1 MARFTV
7 GDVVTVT
14 NQFSV
19 NQTATAPGTVTLSVT
34 APSGSVTAYTDA
46 TITTPT
52 TGLYSQT
59 VVTTESGMWRYVWT
73 GTDPA
78 ADVAPGT
85 FNVFEVS
92 DTSGYCTLDQAKDAL
107 QLLGS
112 SDVKDDESIQR
123 AILTA
128 SRLIDLYCGRRFYP
142 DAADSVRYFTPRHFQ
157 TLRLGGDPTSTGLIS
172 VTSVAAD
179 RTGNGTYSETYT
191 EATDFALTPR
201 NASAAGR
208 PYVSLTLLQGALAW
222 PQGIETVRVTGKF
235 GWPTGPP
242 PEIVEAALIQ
252 TTRIWKRVREAP
264 FGIASIGLDGGGMR
278 LLSKLDADV
287 QLLVDPYRLPMVA

>member
-7 GDVVTVT
+7 GDVVTLT
-14 NQFSV
+14 NKFSV
-19 NQTATAPGTVTLSVT
+19 LEVATAPGAVTLSVT
-34 APSGSVTAYTDA
+34 EPSGTSVSYTDA
-46 TITTPT
+46 TITTPA
-52 TGLYSQT
+52 TGTYVQT
-59 VVTTESGMWRYVWT
+59 VATTSAGMWRYVWT

-78 ADVAPGT
+78 ADVADGT

-107 QLLGS
+107 QLPP
-112 SDVKDDESIQR
+112 SDVKDDDSVQR

-128 SRLIDLYCGRRFYP
+128 SRLIDLYCGQRFYP
-142 DAADSVRYFTPRHFQ
+142 DVTDSVRYFTARNFQ
-157 TLRLGGDPTSTGLIS
+157 TLRLEGDPTSTGLIS

-179 RTGNGTYSETYT
+179 RTGNGLYDEAYT
-191 EATDFALTPR
+191 EGTEFALTPR
-201 NASAAGR
+201 NASMSGR
-208 PYVSLTLLQGALAW
+208 PYVSLTLLQGAQVW
-222 PQGIETVRVTGKF
+222 PHGTGTVKVTGKF

-242 PEIVEAALIQ
+242 PEIVEASLIQ

-264 FGIASIGLDGGGMR
+264 FGIASLGLDGGGMR